1 MTTESTPGALG
12 SSEGLGPASEAK
24 RLVAHYQQ
32 RTHWFGGD
40 EVDEVCRLID
50 AAVAAERERCAKLCE
65 SLGSME
71 ALDGEEVENAAM
83 VRVADRMADLCSAA
97 IRGA

>member
-50 AAVAAERERCAKLCE
+50 AAVAAER
-65 SLGSME
+65 
-71 ALDGEEVENAAM
+71 
-83 VRVADRMADLCSAA
+83 
-97 IRGA
+97 